1 MANPMTGNFDAVV
14 QIAVR
19 QLNGLLATLHQNGV
33 ATDTTLKLLHSVSL
47 RIGDPPPQNPDLT
60 GFADWVLEVQA
71 AGPGKSPPKLQAQLV
86 SGAPPGV
93 AARVLSSFEVFDPAM
108 LP

>member
-1 MANPMTGNFDAVV
+1 MANPLTGGFDAVV

-19 QLNGLLATLHQNGV
+19 QLNGLLATLHQNGA

-47 RIGDPPPQNPDLT
+47 RIGDPPPTNPDL
-60 GFADWVLEVQA
+60 GAFADWVLDVQL
-71 AGPGKSPPKLQAQLV
+71 AGPGKPPAGLKAQLV

-93 AARVLSSFEVFDPAM
+93 ASRVLSSFAV
-108 LP
+108 